1 MSVSRRVI
9 GARIKR
15 NEDVPLI
22 TGRATFVDDLH
33 LPDTLHL
40 TFVRSPLAHAKVL
53 SIDASRA
60 AALTGVVDVLTGQ
73 ETKALSAPLP
83 TSMTIPGLRVPEHH
97 LLALERVRFVG
108 EPVAVVLSVDPYV
121 GRDAAEL
128 VRVDY
133 EPLPAVVD
141 PEKAL
146 EPGAPVLHPEF
157 GDNVAYRLPLGSL
170 GGDIEAA
177 FGEAHVIVRQRME
190 NQRLI
195 PNSMEP
201 RGVVASYDR
210 AEGRLVVWL
219 STQAPH
225 LMRSQF
231 ASLLG
236 LPEHRI
242 RVIAP
247 CVGGAFGAKL
257 NPYPEEVLAA
267 ALALRLG
274 RPVKWTET
282 RSEHMVATS
291 HGRGQ
296 VAYLEM
302 GARRDG
308 TITGIRARIIADL
321 GAYLHILTAVGP
333 LQTATMLTGCYRIPV
348 VYLDVVGVFT
358 NKTPVDPYRGFGR
371 AEAAYY
377 LERLMDMLARELGMD
392 PVELRRRNFIPAD
405 AFPHA
410 TPTGHVLDSASSEE
424 SLARALQLLDYGRLR
439 AQQEKWR
446 RQGRYVG
453 VGIATYLWRAG
464 FPSVAIPPGLD
475 LIKGGWETATVR
487 VDPSGGVTVL
497 TGVSPHGQGLETTL
511 AQIAADVLGVSPADV
526 RVLHGDTDL
535 INYGMGTM
543 GSRSLTVGGSAV
555 LLAARAL
562 REKMAQIAA
571 RMLEADPSDLVFE
584 DGRVSVS
591 GFAERGVSFKELAAR
606 AYRGLDLPPGVGP
619 GLEATAYFDPPNFS
633 SPNGTHVCV
642 AEVDPETGRVR
653 ILRYI
658 AVDDCGRVVNPMVVE
673 GQVHG
678 GVAQGIGQ
686 ALLESAQ
693 YDDDGQVL
701 SSSFMGYPLPRARD
715 VPPVEVHLL
724 EGQTAI
730 NPLGARGVGE
740 GGAVAAP
747 PALVNAVVDALA
759 PLGVRHIDMPLLP
772 EKVLQAIRDAGQR

>member
-1 MSVSRRVI
+1 MDASSRFI
-9 GARIKR
+9 GARVKR

-22 TGRATFVDDLH
+22 TGGGAYVDDLH
-33 LPDTLHL
+33 LPGMVYL
-40 TFVRSPLAHAKVL
+40 TFVRSPLAHARVMG
-53 SIDASRA
+53 IDVARA
-60 AALTGVVDVLTGQ
+60 AALPGVVAVLTGQ
-73 ETKALSAPLP
+73 ETRAMSAPLP

-97 LLALERVRFVG
+97 LLALDRVRFVG
-108 EPVAVVLSVDPYV
+108 EPVAVVVSVDPYV

-128 VRVDY
+128 VQVDY
-133 EPLPAVVD
+133 DPLPAVVD
-141 PEKAL
+141 PERAL
-146 EPGAPVLHPEF
+146 EADAPVLHPEF

-177 FGEAHVIVRQRME
+177 LKEAHVIVRQRME
-190 NQRLI
+190 NQRLV

-201 RGVVASYDR
+201 RGVVARYDP
-210 AEGRLVVWL
+210 AEGRLAVWL

-225 LMRSQF
+225 LMRSQL
-231 ASLLG
+231 APLLG

-247 CVGGAFGAKL
+247 HVGGAFGAKL

-296 VAYLEM
+296 VAYLEV

-333 LQTATMLTGCYRIPV
+333 LQTAMMMTGCYRIPV
-348 VYLDVVGVFT
+348 VHLEVVGVFT

-371 AEAAYY
+371 AEAAFY
-377 LERLMDMLARELGMD
+377 LERLMDILARELDMD
-392 PVELRRRNFIPAD
+392 PVELRRRNFIPRD

-424 SLARALQLLDYGRLR
+424 SLARALELLDYQRLR
-439 AQQEKWR
+439 ARQAEWR

-464 FPSVAIPPGLD
+464 FPSVAVPPGLD
-475 LIKGGWETATVR
+475 FIKGGWETATVR
-487 VDPSGGVTVL
+487 VDPSGTVTVL

-511 AQIAADVLGVSPADV
+511 AQIAGDVLGVSPAEV
-526 RVLHGDTDL
+526 RVLHSDTDL
-535 INYGMGTM
+535 VNYGMGTM

-555 LLAARAL
+555 LLAAQAL
-562 REKMAQIAA
+562 RDKMAQIAA
-571 RMLEADPSDLVFE
+571 KVLEAGPSDLVFE
-584 DGRVSVS
+584 EGRVCVR
-591 GFAERGVSFKELAAR
+591 GFVERGISFKELAAL

-633 SPNGTHVCV
+633 SPNGTHACV
-642 AEVDPETGRVR
+642 VEVDAETGRVR

-658 AVDDCGRVVNPMVVE
+658 AVDDCGRVINPMVVE
-673 GQVHG
+673 GQLHG
-678 GVAQGIGQ
+678 GIAQGIGQ
-686 ALLESAQ
+686 ALMESAQ
-693 YDDDGQVL
+693 YGDDGQVL
-701 SSSFMGYPLPRARD
+701 SSSFMGYPLPKAGD
-715 VPPVEVHLL
+715 VPAIEVQLL

-740 GGAVAAP
+740 GGTVAAP
-747 PALVNAVVDALA
+747 PAVVNAVMDALA
-759 PLGVRHIDMPLLP
+759 PLGIRHIDMPLLP
-772 EKVLQAIRDAGQR
+772 ERVLRALRTAQQR